1 LLVNVI
7 EAVFVHPF
15 VPVVVTV
22 YVPEE
27 LIAWFAPAD
36 KGLDQTGLGPTAI
49 TFITGVVQ
57 VIFVVF

>member
-1 LLVNVI
+1 MAANGGAILLVNVI

-27 LIAWFAPAD
+27 LIA
-36 KGLDQTGLGPTAI
+36 
-49 TFITGVVQ
+49 
-57 VIFVVF
+57 